1 MPTTYNEQLTS
12 QLQNG
17 RSLTTIA
24 DYYAN
29 AFKDNEPAN
38 AFLQRRQLHRDES
51 IALLRLGF
59 SDRTLGKQ
67 LPPKILKSGRELR
80 EKLKQL
86 GIFKD
91 TGHETL
97 RGCLTVPLTNRE
109 GDVTG
114 IYGRRVDDHT
124 RGDLHY
130 RIGGGIFNVMA
141 LSKFDELILADSI
154 LNALTFH
161 AAGHDNVIALQ
172 HVELSS

>member
-67 LPPKILKSGRELR
+67 LPPKGSEKVSG
-80 EKLKQL
+80 
-86 GIFKD
+86 
-91 TGHETL
+91 
-97 RGCLTVPLTNRE
+97 TV
-109 GDVTG
+109 
-114 IYGRRVDDHT
+114 Y
-124 RGDLHY
+124 
-130 RIGGGIFNVMA
+130 
-141 LSKFDELILADSI
+141 
-154 LNALTFH
+154 
-161 AAGHDNVIALQ
+161 
-172 HVELSS
+172 